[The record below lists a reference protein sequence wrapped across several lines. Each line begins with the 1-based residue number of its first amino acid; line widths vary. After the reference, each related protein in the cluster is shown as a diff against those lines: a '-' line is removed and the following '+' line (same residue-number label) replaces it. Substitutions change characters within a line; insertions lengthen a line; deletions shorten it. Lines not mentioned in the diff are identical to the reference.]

1 MNNVTTLTPPLADE
15 TEVSD
20 AVEKAIDSAIA
31 NLGKPVSGLAVVG
44 ALRLYE
50 HRLLA
55 MTL

>member
-20 AVEKAIDSAIA
+20 AVEKAIDNAVAS
-31 NLGKPVSGLAVVG
+31 LGKPVSGLAIVG

-50 HRLLA
+50 YRLLA